1 MGSGQSC
8 RPRFHC
14 GWVTLLATA
23 MTMTLIAV
31 SLTTKV
37 TVTLDS
43 LLPLVENVQ
52 VSPWTSTVLLQPI
65 MKPVQHQEVEP
76 LLTTTLPSM
85 LLSLLVTDNQILGLR
100 LPHSRQVLLKGMR
113 SFHGSSATRWAVCQ
127 SN

>member
-52 VSPWTSTVLLQPI
+52 VSPWTSTV
-65 MKPVQHQEVEP
+65 QHQVVEP
-76 LLTTTLPSM
+76 LLGTTLPSM
-85 LLSLLVTDNQILGLR
+85 LLSLMVTDNQMLGLR